1 MSVIVV
7 GAGPTGL
14 MLAGDLAEA
23 GTDVRILERRSHES
37 NLTRAFAVHAR
48 SLELLEARG
57 IADELVEQGFTVPE
71 LRASFGTRGFSVDL
85 GRLDSR
91 HPYVLMVQQARTE
104 TLLRRRAE
112 RLGVPIVRGAEVTG
126 LTQDGDGVVLTVRTA
141 EGEHTERAD
150 HAVGADGAHSAVR
163 GLLGVPFVGRSYQ
176 THIMIADVRLE
187 NDLPNAINPFVAAD
201 GFALL
206 PPFGDG
212 WFRAV
217 VWDRTREETPLA
229 EPVTEEELNASLD
242 RLTRGRVRVAET
254 RWSTRFLSERRQA
267 EHYRVGRVL
276 LAGDAAHVH
285 SPIGGMGMNTGLQD
299 AANLGWK
306 LAGVEAGWAPSWL
319 LDSYEAERHPVGRA
333 TLRLTDTIT
342 RMVVAS
348 GPVRALRPYVV
359 PRLVANERVSRAVLG
374 MMSGI
379 GFSYDPPDSLVGSP
393 GAGERV
399 PDLDLRVDGAPTR
412 LYALMDAVRFTLV
425 DTSPDGAAATA
436 AEPWRARVR
445 PVRAGGTLP
454 HGADVLLVRP
464 DGHTAWSGRAADAGD
479 LPRVL
484 TEWAGTAPAVR

>member
-7 GAGPTGL
+7 GSGPTGL

-23 GTDVRILERRSHES
+23 GVDVTILERRAEES

-48 SLELLEARG
+48 SLELLEVRG

-71 LRASFGTRGFSVDL
+71 LRASFGTRGFSVDIS
-85 GRLDSR
+85 RLDSR
-91 HPYVLMVQQARTE
+91 YPYVLMVQQARTE
-104 TLLRRRAE
+104 ILLRRRVE
-112 RLGVPIVRGAEVTG
+112 RLGVPIVRGAEVIG
-126 LTQDGDGVVLTVRTA
+126 LTQDGDGVTLTVRTA

-150 HAVGADGAHSAVR
+150 HVVGTDGAHSAVR
-163 GLLGVPFVGRSYQ
+163 GLIGVPFTGRRYQ
-176 THIMIADVRLE
+176 THIMIADVRLD
-187 NDLPNAINPFVAAD
+187 NDLPNAVNPFIAAD

-217 VWDRTREETPLA
+217 VWDRTREEAPLT
-229 EPVTEEELNASLD
+229 EPVTEGELNASLH
-242 RLTRGRVRVAET
+242 RLTRGRVRAADM

-267 EHYRVGRVL
+267 KHYRVGRVL

-306 LAGVEAGWAPSWL
+306 LAAVERGWAPSWL

-333 TLRLTDTIT
+333 TLRLTDTVT

-379 GFSYDPPDSLVGSP
+379 GFSYDLPDTLVGST

-399 PDLDLRVDGAPTR
+399 PDLELRVDGAPTR
-412 LYALMDAVRFTLV
+412 LFALMDAVRFTLV
-425 DTSPDGAAATA
+425 DTSPNGAAATA
-436 AEPWRARVR
+436 AEPWGERVHA
-445 PVRAGGTLP
+445 VRAEGALP
-454 HGADVLLVRP
+454 HGADALLVRP
-464 DGHTAWSGRAADAGD
+464 DGHTAWSGRASGSDD
-479 LPRVL
+479 LTRVL
-484 TEWAGTAPAVR
+484 TEWAGTAPAFR

>member
-7 GAGPTGL
+7 GSGPTGL

-23 GTDVRILERRSHES
+23 GVDVKILERRAEES

-48 SLELLEARG
+48 TLELLEVRG
-57 IADELVEQGFTVPE
+57 IADELVEQGFAVPE
-71 LRASFGTRGFSVDL
+71 LRASFGSRGFSVDL

-91 HPYVLMVQQARTE
+91 YPFVLMVQQARTE
-104 TLLRRRAE
+104 ILLQRRVE

-126 LTQDGDGVVLTVRTA
+126 LARDDDGVTLTVRTA
-141 EGEHTERAD
+141 DGEHTERAD
-150 HAVGADGAHSAVR
+150 HVVGADGAHSAVR
-163 GLLGVPFVGRSYQ
+163 GLLGVPFTGRSYQ

-187 NDLPNAINPFVAAD
+187 EDLPNAINPFIGAD

-206 PPFGDG
+206 PPYGDG

-217 VWDRTREETPLA
+217 VWDRTREEAPLD
-229 EPVTEEELNASLD
+229 EPVTQTELNASLD
-242 RLTRGRVRVAET
+242 RLTRGRIRIAET

-306 LAGVEAGWAPSWL
+306 LAAVERGWAPSWL

-333 TLRLTDTIT
+333 TLRLTDTLT

-359 PRLVANERVSRAVLG
+359 PRLVANERVSRALLG
-374 MMSGI
+374 MLSGT
-379 GFSYDPPDSLVGSP
+379 GFSYPLPDSLLGSP

-399 PDLDLRVDGAPTR
+399 PDLELRVDGAPAR
-412 LYALMDAVRFTLV
+412 LYPLMDPARFTLL
-425 DTSPDGAAATA
+425 DASPDGAAATA
-436 AEPWRARVR
+436 AEPWGERIRV
-445 PVRAGGTLP
+445 VRAEGALP
-454 HGADVLLVRP
+454 HRADVLLVRP
-464 DGHTAWSGRAADAGD
+464 DGYTAWSGRAPGADD
-479 LPRVL
+479 LARVL
-484 TEWAGTAPAVR
+484 TEWAGTAPVIR